1 MANYLNNTTNAQ
13 FIPTIIAQKAL
24 GRFGAYMN
32 LAKTVSREFDWTTAT
47 VGSVIS
53 VPKRGALVAN
63 SKAAGTA
70 VSLQNPTATN
80 INVTLNQHYEVSFA
94 LDDVTAVL
102 QNQDTMMGYAED
114 AAIALAEQVE
124 ISITSLYPSI
134 TYDDTVPA
142 TPTAAQV
149 DSALLVLRKYFSDQK
164 VPHLEKRYLYADPSL
179 INIILTQDRYTRYDA
194 LGRVGGN
201 IETESTDDNFPVF
214 RPIYGFNIFESQNIQ
229 RSGSPAAFHNIA
241 YTRNAFIL
249 ASRTLPDIPQGYGA
263 VSQVVADDD
272 IGMGLRVVSSYDP
285 TFLGVNMTLDV
296 LWGVSILDQ
305 RRVAGLDNF

>member
-1 MANYLNNTTNAQ
+1 MANYLNDTTNAQ

-32 LAKTVSREFDWTTAT
+32 LAKTVSREFEWTTAT
-47 VGSVIS
+47 VGKTIS

-63 SKAAGTA
+63 SKSAGSA

-80 INVTLNQHYEVSFA
+80 INVVLSNHYEVSFA
-94 LDDVTAVL
+94 LDDVTAIL
-102 QNQDTMMGYAED
+102 QNQDTLAGYAED

-124 ISITSLYPSI
+124 TSITSLFPSI
-134 TYDDTVPA
+134 SYDDTVPA
-142 TPTAAQV
+142 SPSASQV

-164 VPHLEKRYLYADPSL
+164 VPRLETRYLYADPSL

-194 LGRVGGN
+194 LGREGGN
-201 IETESTDDNFPVF
+201 IETDSAASPIG

-229 RSGSPAAFHNIA
+229 RSGSPAAYHNIA

-249 ASRTLPDIPQGYGA
+249 ASRTLPEVPNGYGA

-305 RRVAGLDNF
+305 RRVAGLDSF